1 MSLKSKVK
9 NVDVEKEAEEILNL
23 RVAKPKKEKKCTT
36 ICLRIPVDLLN
47 EMDELVENG
56 NSPTRTYW
64 IWTAIREK
72 IKRECK

>member
-9 NVDVEKEAEEILNL
+9 NLDLEKEAEEILSL
-23 RVAKPKKEKKCTT
+23 RVPKAKKEKKCTT

-47 EMDELVENG
+47 EMDAVVENDT
-56 NSPTRTYW
+56 SPTRTYW

-72 IKRECK
+72 LKRYK